1 MADMFMCARGDTRC
15 AVIEQYAA
23 VPASQISFTRPAR
36 IPNLRRKNQSG
47 KKRWLFFCV
56 DFLPTV
62 SVADKMCPV
71 RSGRPKLLPTATV
84 AGDVERQRLLL
95 LLQKKEEKP
104 MPRIVQSA

>member
-1 MADMFMCARGDTRC
+1 M
-15 AVIEQYAA
+15 
-23 VPASQISFTRPAR
+23 
-36 IPNLRRKNQSG
+36 
-47 KKRWLFFCV
+47 